1 MSTRNTLGGP
11 DEDEHY
17 EVRELGHPNKS
28 FRNMHGSSG
37 SLHHA
42 MDPHTAGIISEE
54 QHRALLAAG
63 ATIGQSNLSQ
73 TFSSTAV
80 VPQQQQAALASSASV
95 NNATTVAEQIRA
107 SKNQAIE
114 ILQAINAESVLER
127 PISEFIRDVEASYDE
142 NDPEVRFPKLRAA
155 WTREEDQL
163 LMVGVRVYGPNTESW
178 PRIAMLV
185 PGRTNKSCRKRWF
198 HSLDP
203 SLHKGPWTAEED
215 DLLRQR
221 VAQYPSQWSRVAEG
235 IPGRTDDQCAKRWR
249 ESLDP
254 EIDRSK
260 WRPEEDRLL
269 LEKYAELGTQWQKI
283 ATFFQGRPGLHCRNR
298 WRKIYRVISQK
309 DKKKKGRIGSKDI
322 AKDLALV
329 TESVNRRKTAQ
340 RSRPQGKSAT
350 DKADMDN
357 PPLLQFSSLDTSP
370 KPSGGSTSAAMDTA
384 HQPPYPLNKSQSH
397 SREHMY
403 SMQSFGLSPSLMGTG
418 NAGTSLGED
427 NFSYMHRT
435 GTSSMQRASSHVS
448 SPEIMGALYMPTEQ
462 HPASAA
468 HNPEAPGGVK
478 RTSSVMYSPTDE
490 QRQRLQK
497 LKLKLYGCA
506 AASDTCEAVFADALS
521 LNSHLKMVHPNIA
534 AQIPSLNIQGTI
546 QTAMPM
552 AGDFLSTSGMDTNES
567 MALASAVGGFGKEV
581 VKPYRCAMPG
591 CGNTYKNVNG
601 LEYHIF
607 QSRKAKSHLMP
618 ETAPA
623 SNTTGC
629 KTETMAAPAAT
640 SRTSADVA
648 RDSTSPSFD
657 FQRKDIEGQG
667 DSMAGSQAVP
677 PDPQI
682 LLQCTEVDCLAKF
695 CSEHELRQHIMINHP
710 RPIRRATKPSHKAKS
725 RQSVAY
731 GGSNT
736 PLESGSNVFWGTASS
751 SSIGDMLGVT
761 SGVDAAGSAS
771 SMTMPVIHES
781 STPAKTNAEAA
792 TAAAIAAAMGYRPDR
807 SVGSSMARATPL
819 FSPLQQPAASGH
831 HQLHHSQMAMNNM
844 ANQQA
849 RGFVPGPSAPFMSA
863 PALISETGGEP
874 NVNSYFMLDPNRHQQ
889 QQQQQQNINAFAPFL
904 LNSFSAAN
912 SHGRGGS
919 AMAVPAPPAFP
930 TMGSAQRAIGNSG
943 NLAPHGATPP
953 RLGHSESVS
962 AIPMGQQSGAMHH
975 ETAEGSLDNFRREL
989 ELMQT
994 VLSPF
999 YPPGG
1004 GPNESQDMADGD
1016 VQMGQQ
1022 QPRSHRSDSVDLASL
1037 ATVPITT
1044 AATSQQTT
1052 SAELVESPV
1061 LAPASL
1067 VKSGAY
1073 SQMASAMMSRLGR
1086 EKAAAAAVAAAT
1098 ASAANS
1104 HAQPGPQNLAPSQ
1117 WSQQDLSALGLL
1129 SAGNSASNRN
1139 SFHEAMAGNQQRMY
1153 TPQPADLAQFQQ
1165 SPATSQMSHGQ
1176 MLSVYDQHPPATSL
1190 VPCPVYGCTQSFS
1203 DANTLKHHL
1212 HFDHP
1217 REEAGHYSIPGS
1229 PMVEGVL
1236 STLPAVS
1243 NQQQPGLASGVNN
1256 SILHSSASVSA
1267 GSGDRAKAP
1276 HWVDPN
1282 AWSTWIAAANGH
1294 GNITAAAA
1302 ATAMGIT
1309 PGISGVP
1316 QSFISA
1322 SQQQQMPS
1330 TSMFGSQDMA
1340 SENELLRMFES
1351 ITKDTPVNQSSL

>member
-1 MSTRNTLGGP
+1 MSTQNVLGGP

-28 FRNMHGSSG
+28 FRNMHGSPG
-37 SLHHA
+37 HLHHA
-42 MDPHTAGIISEE
+42 MDPGIITEE
-54 QHRALLAAG
+54 QHRALLAAR
-63 ATIGQSNLSQ
+63 ATIGSSSLAQ
-73 TFSSTAV
+73 TFSSTTI
-80 VPQQQQAALASSASV
+80 VPQQQQPQQQAALTSSAPV
-95 NNATTVAEQIRA
+95 NSATTIAEQVRA

-114 ILQAINAESVLER
+114 ILRAIDAESFLER
-127 PISEFIRDVEASYDE
+127 PISEFIQDVEVSYDE
-142 NDPEVRFPKLRAA
+142 NDPQVRFPKLRAA
-155 WTREEDQL
+155 WTREEDRL

-215 DLLRQR
+215 EMLRQR

-340 RSRPQGKSAT
+340 RSRPQGK
-350 DKADMDN
+350 
-357 PPLLQFSSLDTSP
+357 TSP
-370 KPSGGSTSAAMDTA
+370 KISGGSSSAAMDTA
-384 HQPPYPLNKSQSH
+384 QQQLHPHYSLDTSQSH
-397 SREHMY
+397 SQEHMY
-403 SMQSFGLSPSLMGTG
+403 SMQSFGLSPSLMGTS
-418 NAGTSLGED
+418 NAGASLGED
-427 NFSYMHRT
+427 NLSYMHRT
-435 GTSSMQRASSHVS
+435 GTSSTQRASSHVS
-448 SPEIMGALYMPTEQ
+448 SPEVMGALYMPTEQ
-462 HPASAA
+462 QPASAA

-521 LNSHLKMVHPNIA
+521 LNSHLKMVHPNVA
-534 AQIPSLNIQGTI
+534 AQIPSLNIQGTV

-552 AGDFLSTSGMDTNES
+552 TGDFLSTSGMDTNES
-567 MALASAVGGFGKEV
+567 MALTSAVGGFGKEV
-581 VKPYRCAMPG
+581 VKPYKCAMPG
-591 CGNTYKNVNG
+591 CGSTYKNVNG

-607 QSRKAKSHLMP
+607 QSRKAKSHLVA
-618 ETAPA
+618 EAAA
-623 SNTTGC
+623 SNTAGD
-629 KTETMAAPAAT
+629 KTETMGAAA
-640 SRTSADVA
+640 SGTSADVA
-648 RDSTSPSFD
+648 RDSASPSFD
-657 FQRKDIEGQG
+657 FQRKDMDGHAS
-667 DSMAGSQAVP
+667 SMSGPQAAP
-677 PDPQI
+677 PEPQI
-682 LLQCTEVDCLAKF
+682 LLQCTEVDCLARF
-695 CSEHELRQHIMINHP
+695 GSEHELRQHIIMNHP
-710 RPIRRATKPSHKAKS
+710 RPIRRATKPSHRAKS
-725 RQSVAY
+725 RQGVAY
-731 GGSNT
+731 GGGNT

-751 SSIGDMLGVT
+751 SSIGDMLTVT
-761 SGVDAAGSAS
+761 SGVDAPGSAS
-771 SMTMPVIHES
+771 SMTMPVIHEG
-781 STPAKTNAEAA
+781 STPTKTNAEAA

-807 SVGSSMARATPL
+807 SMGSSMAQATPL

-844 ANQQA
+844 ASQQV
-849 RGFVPGPSAPFMSA
+849 RGFAPGPSAPFMSA

-874 NVNSYFMLDPNRHQQ
+874 NVSSYFMLDPNRHQQ
-889 QQQQQQNINAFAPFL
+889 QQQQNINAFTPFL
-904 LNSFSAAN
+904 LNSLSTAN

-943 NLAPHGATPP
+943 NLAPHGVTPP

-962 AIPMGQQSGAMHH
+962 AIPMSQQSGAMHH

-1016 VQMGQQ
+1016 VQMSQQ

-1037 ATVPITT
+1037 ATVPMTT

-1067 VKSGAY
+1067 AKSGAY

-1086 EKAAAAAVAAAT
+1086 EKAAAAVAAAAAAAT
-1098 ASAANS
+1098 ASPSANS
-1104 HAQPGPQNLAPSQ
+1104 QAQPRSQNPTPQ

-1165 SPATSQMSHGQ
+1165 SPPAVPQMSHGQ
-1176 MLSVYDQHPPATSL
+1176 VLSFYDQHPSATSL
-1190 VPCPVYGCTQSFS
+1190 VPCPVYACTQSFS

-1217 REEAGHYSIPGS
+1217 REEAGQYSIPGS
-1229 PMVEGVL
+1229 PMVESVL
-1236 STLPAVS
+1236 STLPTVS
-1243 NQQQPGLASGVNN
+1243 NQQQPGLASNMN
-1256 SILHSSASVSA
+1256 SSMLQPSASASA
-1267 GSGDRAKAP
+1267 VSGDRAKAP
-1276 HWVDPN
+1276 HWVDPT

-1316 QSFISA
+1316 QSFIPA
-1322 SQQQQMPS
+1322 SQQQQQQQQMPPS
-1330 TSMFGSQDMA
+1330 SMFASQDMA
-1340 SENELLRMFES
+1340 ENELLRMFES